1 MATPIEPESETG
13 ASGIAYGEFGP
24 IELDPSAR
32 QTLEQVLGT
41 GGSQFPVSILMK
53 TESTD
58 EADIEEVEEIDGK
71 IYVNSHVIKIVFQ
84 DMKAVVQQASN
95 IASMGHAGAS
105 KDEVLSL
112 KYTIDY
118 PRVELHPFDTQ
129 KFKIYY
135 ADHKVNAKYEFNKCI
150 ELKALSR

>member
-1 MATPIEPESETG
+1 MTTPIEPESESG

-41 GGSQFPVSILMK
+41 GGSQFPVTILMK
-53 TESTD
+53 DQLNLTD
-58 EADIEEVEEIDGK
+58 ESDINETEEIDGK
-71 IYVNSHVIKIVFQ
+71 IYVNSHVIKICFQ
-84 DMKAVVQQASN
+84 DIKALHTHLINNS
-95 IASMGHAGAS
+95 GAS
-105 KDEVLSL
+105 RDEVLSL

-118 PRVELHPFDTQ
+118 PRVELHPFDTR
-129 KFKIYY
+129 KFKIFY
-135 ADHKVNAKYEFNKCI
+135 ADHKMDAKYDFNKCI